1 MRGRVWVLQCSM
13 HFSPFVQ
20 ITFAHTI
27 STYQHTPST
36 YANLKNH
43 KASAIANWVLLG
55 FQLWTIPESVLSS
68 SFLKENESPI
78 TNPHEIKKSATVFDL
93 SKFLKCQVLPIWR
106 NHVHPFQI
114 LTPLG
119 SPFTQIDVIPV
130 HLSLIDRC
138 TQSDRRSSAPFGK
151 SSGIVQRP
159 K

>member
-1 MRGRVWVLQCSM
+1 MGTTMQHAL
-13 HFSPFVQ
+13 FPFCANHVC
-20 ITFAHTI
+20 AHYLYLPKY
-27 STYQHTPST
+27 SQHICE
-36 YANLKNH
+36 LKKSQGLRNS
-43 KASAIANWVLLG
+43 K
-55 FQLWTIPESVLSS
+55 LSS
-68 SFLKENESPI
+68 FRLSTLNNPGKCTFVILLERNESPI

-93 SKFLKCQVLPIWR
+93 SKFFKCQVLPIWR

-119 SPFTQIDVIPV
+119 SPFAQIDVIPV